1 MVQACLAHTEISF
14 GIAKNIS
21 KMSAKPWD
29 MINGSPRVSAE
40 LVKERLD
47 ICHTCPAFRPLTQ
60 TCKKCGCFMKMK
72 TQLEKAYCP
81 LGKW

>member
-1 MVQACLAHTEISF
+1 
-14 GIAKNIS
+14 
-21 KMSAKPWD
+21 
-29 MINGSPRVSAE
+29 MINGSPRVPE
-40 LVKERLD
+40 EIIKERLS
-47 ICHTCPAFRPLTQ
+47 ICHTCPAFKPLTQ

>member
-1 MVQACLAHTEISF
+1 MDVIEKDKEI
-14 GIAKNIS
+14 GIKIS
-21 KMSAKPWD
+21 SDAKPWD
-29 MINGSPRVSAE
+29 MINGSPRVSEE
-40 LVKERLD
+40 LVKERLG
-47 ICHTCPAFRPLTQ
+47 ICHTCPAFKPLTQ

>member
-1 MVQACLAHTEISF
+1 LVQACLAHTEISF

-21 KMSAKPWD
+21 DMSAKPWD

-40 LVKERLD
+40 LVKKRLD

>member
-1 MVQACLAHTEISF
+1 MVVIEKFKGKEIV
-14 GIAKNIS
+14 KN
-21 KMSAKPWD
+21 KKTTPLD

>member
-1 MVQACLAHTEISF
+1 MEYIETCKEKEI
-14 GIAKNIS
+14 
-21 KMSAKPWD
+21 KMSDSAKPWD
-29 MINGSPRVSAE
+29 MINGSPRVSE
-40 LVKERLD
+40 EIINERLS

>member
-1 MVQACLAHTEISF
+1 
-14 GIAKNIS
+14 
-21 KMSAKPWD
+21 

-40 LVKERLD
+40 LIKERLD
-47 ICHTCPAFRPLTQ
+47 ICHACPAFRPLTQ